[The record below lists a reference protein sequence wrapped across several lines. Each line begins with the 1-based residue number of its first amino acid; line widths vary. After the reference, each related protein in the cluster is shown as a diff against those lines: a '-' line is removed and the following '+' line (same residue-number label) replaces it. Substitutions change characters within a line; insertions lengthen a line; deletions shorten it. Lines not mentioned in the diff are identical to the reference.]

1 MVQGFANCCLLAI
14 WAVGDQ
20 VFIGVVGGES
30 KSPRFSMAHA
40 ATLVPLRVG
49 FMYMVLVV
57 LVGILISPDNPRL
70 FGASGAAAS
79 PFVLSVQEAGIKGIP
94 DLINACMIIGIV
106 AIALESIYLP
116 SRMLRTMAIQG
127 LIPSWIGHCDVQGR
141 PRWALAITSVVGVAM
156 TYMSLSGEH
165 YVLFP
170 NPLLKLC

>member
-1 MVQGFANCCLLAI
+1 M
-14 WAVGDQ
+14 
-20 VFIGVVGGES
+20 GGES
-30 KSPRFSMAHA
+30 KSPRYSMAHA

-94 DLINACMIIGIV
+94 DLINTCMIIGIV

-127 LIPSWIGHCDVQGR
+127 LIPSWIGRCDVQGR

-156 TYMSLSGEH
+156 TYMSLSGK
-165 YVLFP
+165 
-170 NPLLKLC
+170 PLRPVPTPWVKLS